1 MKTIVAA
8 LALALSALPLAANA
22 EELRGTVLDL
32 SSRPVAGATVTV
44 TFADGKDVATNTDP
58 LGRFTLDAAARPL
71 RLRVQRTGYDVVT
84 LSAEALAAAQ
94 AQLRIV
100 LIPRLQFISSHR
112 GWGWSACGAFQPQ
125 QTIDTYRIVPGHCG
139 MPLVGRGG

>member
-22 EELRGTVLDL
+22 DELGGTVLDP
-32 SSRPVAGATVTV
+32 SSRPVAGATVTA
-44 TFADGKDVATNTDP
+44 TFADGKDVVTTTDA
-58 LGRFTLDAAARPL
+58 LGRFTFDAAVQPL
-71 RLRVQRTGYDVVT
+71 RLRVQRNGWEVVT
-84 LSAEALAAAQ
+84 LSAEALAARQ

-100 LIPRLQFISSHR
+100 LVPRLYLISSHR
-112 GWGWSACGAFQPQ
+112 GWGWSACSAFQPH
-125 QTIDTYRIVPGHCG
+125 QTIDTYVIVPGHCG